1 MDPGILA
8 ERMKEAAERL
18 GMEVRECPPESEGG
32 VVVLKGKRV
41 VFIPRGTLA
50 SRRVEIV
57 ARALGHVDT
66 EGVFLLPAVREAVE
80 QARGRGQG

>member
-8 ERMKEAAERL
+8 ERMKETAERI

-41 VFIPRGTLA
+41 VFIPEGTLA
-50 SRRVEIV
+50 SKRIEFL
-57 ARALGHVDT
+57 ARALADVDT
-66 EGVFLLPAVREAVE
+66 ESVYLLPAVREAVE
-80 QARGRGQG
+80 RAKG